1 MRLKGLFFILT
12 VVSFSQ
18 INAQNELTL
27 SHRDSVRISQFI
39 VNYVNSLNNYAQ
51 NNYPTEERINIEK
64 EYFLYEGEGNV
75 VLDFPD
81 IQHQQNYLIRDY
93 LTSMKNESII
103 LQYEINQIDIL
114 DCTFREDHFY
124 AVRINKFIVNKITNK
139 ILSAREI
146 FNLKIGDDGKIKI
159 NYIISSVFPEI
170 FAPAIC
176 IKPHVLTPF
185 DIQIMTG
192 TAAFLEDGKIGF
204 SGNIMAN
211 RPSAITETGIVWS
224 YLPNPSYKDFK
235 MPAINSIDLLFL
247 NVIDLDP
254 GKEIFYNVYAI
265 AENEVFYGESNS
277 YLVPNE
283 VKNKVVEN
291 VVTEN
296 KVIKEALVPSF
307 SLKPVLDWVEI
318 PGGSFLMGSP
328 ANEPGRQSDEDLIQI
343 TIAAFKMAKYEITF
357 AQYDLFC
364 EETGRTKP
372 KDNTWGRENRPVI
385 NVNWVDAVAFAKWL
399 GCRLPTEAEWEY
411 ACKAGSDTPFNT
423 GNNLTTDQANY
434 DGNYPYNGNVT
445 GSYRQK
451 TSPVGSFAPNP
462 WGLHDMHGNVWE
474 WCSNWYGDYP
484 NAPANNPQGPTE
496 GQVKIYRGGSWGS
509 DAEVSRS
516 AYRNHL
522 NPNNKSDFIGIRLV
536 LVE

>member
-1 MRLKGLFFILT
+1 MRLKGLCFILT
-12 VVSFSQ
+12 IVSFAK
-18 INAQNELTL
+18 INAQNGVTLT
-27 SHRDSVRISQFI
+27 HRDSIRISQFI
-39 VNYVNSLNNYAQ
+39 INYVNSLNNYAQ

-124 AVRINKFIVNKITNK
+124 AVRINKFIVNKMTNK

-146 FNLKIGDDGKIKI
+146 FNLKIGDDGKVKI

-170 FAPAIC
+170 FASATFV
-176 IKPHVLTPF
+176 KPIVLAPF

-192 TAAFLEDGKIGF
+192 IATFLEDEKIGF

-247 NVIDLDP
+247 NVTDLNP
-254 GKEIFYNVYAI
+254 GKEVFYNVYAI

-277 YLVPNE
+277 FLVPNE
-283 VKNKVVEN
+283 VKKL
-291 VVTEN
+291 VTDTPADITVQVSVQVSSPTT
-296 KVIKEALVPSF
+296 KPSIE
-307 SLKPVLDWVEI
+307 WVEI
-318 PGGSFLMGSP
+318 PGGTFLMGSP
-328 ANEPGRQSDEDLIQI
+328 ANEPGRQGDEDQTQI
-343 TIAAFKMAKYEITF
+343 TISPFKMSKYEITF

-364 EETGRTKP
+364 EETGKAKP

-385 NVNWVDAVAFAKWL
+385 NVNWVDANAFAKWL

-423 GNNLTTDQANY
+423 GNNLTTNQANY
-434 DGNYPYNGNVT
+434 DGNYPYNGNAT

-451 TSPVGSFAPNP
+451 TSPVGSFAPNA
-462 WGLHDMHGNVWE
+462 WGLYDMHGNVWE
-474 WCSNWYGDYP
+474 WCSKL
-484 NAPANNPQGPTE
+484 
-496 GQVKIYRGGSWGS
+496 VWGLS
-509 DAEVSRS
+509 QCSR
-516 AYRNHL
+516 
-522 NPNNKSDFIGIRLV
+522 
-536 LVE
+536 

>member
-1 MRLKGLFFILT
+1 MKLKGLCIMLT
-12 VVSFSQ
+12 IASFSQ
-18 INAQNELTL
+18 IYAQNEVTL
-27 SHRDSVRISQFI
+27 SHRDSIRISQFVI
-39 VNYVNSLNNYAQ
+39 NYVNSLNNYAQ

-81 IQHQQNYLIRDY
+81 IQHQENYLIRDY
-93 LTSMKNESII
+93 LSRMKNESII

-114 DCTFREDHFY
+114 DCTFRGDHFN
-124 AVRINKFIVNKITNK
+124 AVRINKFIVNKVTNK

-146 FNLKIGDDGKIKI
+146 FNLKIGDDGKVKI

-170 FAPAIC
+170 FSSATA
-176 IKPHVLTPF
+176 IKPLVLPPF
-185 DIQIMTG
+185 DIQIITG
-192 TAAFLEDGKIGF
+192 KATFLEDGKIGF
-204 SGNIMAN
+204 SGDIMAN

-224 YLPNPSYKDFK
+224 YLPNPAYKDFK

-247 NVIDLDP
+247 NVTDLDP
-254 GKEIFYNVYAI
+254 GKEVFYTVYAR

-277 YLVPNE
+277 FLVPNE
-283 VKNKVVEN
+283 VKKMIIDTAVV
-291 VVTEN
+291 
-296 KVIKEALVPSF
+296 IAFQVPSP
-307 SLKPVLDWVEI
+307 SAKPIIQWVEI
-318 PGGSFLMGSP
+318 PGGTFLMGSP
-328 ANEPGRQSDEDLIQI
+328 ANEPGRQVDEDQIQM
-343 TIAAFKMAKYEITF
+343 TIASFKMSKYEITF

-364 EETGRTKP
+364 DATGRAKP
-372 KDNTWGRENRPVI
+372 KDNTWGRENRPVL
-385 NVNWVDAVAFAKWL
+385 NVNWVDADAFAKWL

-434 DGNYPYNGNVT
+434 DGNYPYNGNAT
-445 GSYRQK
+445 GTYRQK
-451 TSPVGSFAPNP
+451 TSSVGSFTPNT

-484 NAPANNPQGPTE
+484 NAPANNPQGPSE

>member
-1 MRLKGLFFILT
+1 MPGIAT
-12 VVSFSQ
+12 
-18 INAQNELTL
+18 
-27 SHRDSVRISQFI
+27 
-39 VNYVNSLNNYAQ
+39 
-51 NNYPTEERINIEK
+51 
-64 EYFLYEGEGNV
+64 
-75 VLDFPD
+75 
-81 IQHQQNYLIRDY
+81 
-93 LTSMKNESII
+93 
-103 LQYEINQIDIL
+103 
-114 DCTFREDHFY
+114 
-124 AVRINKFIVNKITNK
+124 
-139 ILSAREI
+139 
-146 FNLKIGDDGKIKI
+146 
-159 NYIISSVFPEI
+159 
-170 FAPAIC
+170 
-176 IKPHVLTPF
+176 
-185 DIQIMTG
+185 
-192 TAAFLEDGKIGF
+192 FLEDGKIGF

-247 NVIDLDP
+247 NVTDLNP
-254 GKEIFYNVYAI
+254 GKEVFYNVYAI

-277 YLVPNE
+277 FLVPNE
-283 VKNKVVEN
+283 DKKLINDAPEDITVQ
-291 VVTEN
+291 
-296 KVIKEALVPSF
+296 VPAQVS
-307 SLKPVLDWVEI
+307 SPTTKPSIEWVEI
-318 PGGSFLMGSP
+318 PGGTFLMGSP
-328 ANEPGRQSDEDLIQI
+328 ANEPGRQGDEDQIQI
-343 TIAAFKMAKYEITF
+343 TISPFKMSKYEITF

-364 EETGRTKP
+364 EETGRAKP

-385 NVNWVDAVAFAKWL
+385 NVNWVDADAFAKWL

-423 GNNLTTDQANY
+423 GNNLTADQANY
-434 DGNYPYNGNVT
+434 DGNYPYNGNAT

-451 TSPVGSFAPNP
+451 TSPVGSFAPNA
-462 WGLHDMHGNVWE
+462 WGLYDMHGNVWE

-484 NAPANNPQGPTE
+484 NAPANNPQGPSE

>member
-1 MRLKGLFFILT
+1 MSLKGLCFILT
-12 VVSFSQ
+12 IVSFSQ
-18 INAQNELTL
+18 INAQNEVTL
-27 SHRDSVRISQFI
+27 RHRDSIRISQFI
-39 VNYVNSLNNYAQ
+39 INYVNSLNNYAQ

-114 DCTFREDHFY
+114 DCTFKEDHFY
-124 AVRINKFIVNKITNK
+124 AVRINKFVVNKMTNK

-146 FNLKIGDDGKIKI
+146 FNLKIGDDGKVKI

-170 FAPAIC
+170 FASATC
-176 IKPHVLTPF
+176 VKPMVLAPF

-192 TAAFLEDGKIGF
+192 IATFLEDGKIGF

-247 NVIDLDP
+247 NVTDLNP
-254 GKEIFYNVYAI
+254 GKEVFYNVYAI

-277 YLVPNE
+277 FLVPNE
-283 VKNKVVEN
+283 DKKLINDAPEDITVQ
-291 VVTEN
+291 
-296 KVIKEALVPSF
+296 VPVQVS
-307 SLKPVLDWVEI
+307 SPTTKPSIEWVEI
-318 PGGSFLMGSP
+318 PGGTFLMGSP
-328 ANEPGRQSDEDLIQI
+328 ANEPGRQGDEDQIKI
-343 TIAAFKMAKYEITF
+343 TISPFKMSKYEITF

-364 EETGRTKP
+364 GETGRAKP

-385 NVNWVDAVAFAKWL
+385 NVNRVDADAFAKWL

-434 DGNYPYNGNVT
+434 DGNYPYNGNAT
-445 GSYRQK
+445 GLYRQK
-451 TSPVGSFAPNP
+451 TSPVGSFAPNV
-462 WGLHDMHGNVWE
+462 WGLYDMHGNVWD

-484 NAPANNPQGPTE
+484 NAPANNPQGPSE

-536 LVE
+536 LAE